1 MGCAG
6 DLAIMHVLVI
16 QNDATS
22 PISLVGDYIAAGGGR
37 LTTVLP
43 HSGDALPRSPADFDA
58 AVILGGPQ
66 HAGDDENFPAFVPML
81 DLLRDFHA
89 AEKPM
94 LGLCLGG
101 QLLARAFGAKV
112 RRNDEF
118 EYGYLPI
125 EITQDGQQDHLLGGL
140 SPQQRIMQWHEDTF
154 ALPEAG
160 IRLMTGPTCENQ
172 AFRYGATT
180 YGFQCHFEVSEDLA
194 KTWIEKFGH
203 VILRRFG
210 EEAGQQ
216 QLSRASHEL
225 RQHGE
230 RARDFCRVVTQR
242 WTDLVRQRREA
253 AA

>member
-1 MGCAG
+1 
-6 DLAIMHVLVI
+6 MHVLVI

-22 PISLVGDYIAAGGGR
+22 PISLVGEHIVGAGGR
-37 LTTVLP
+37 LTTLLP
-43 HSGDALPRSPADFDA
+43 HSGDALPSSPAGFDA

-66 HAGDDENFPAFVPML
+66 HAGDDENYPAFVPML
-81 DLLRDFHA
+81 DLLRDFHRQS
-89 AEKPM
+89 KPM

-101 QLLARAFGAKV
+101 QWLARAFGATV

-125 EITQDGQQDHLLGGL
+125 QITNEGQQDALLAGL
-140 SPQQRIMQWHEDTF
+140 APSQRIMQWHEDTF
-154 ALPEAG
+154 GLPDSG

-172 AFRYGATT
+172 AFRYGETT
-180 YGFQCHFEVSEDLA
+180 YGFQCHFEVSQDLA

-210 EEAGQQ
+210 EDHGKA
-216 QLSRASHEL
+216 QLMRASEEL
-225 RQHGE
+225 KQHGQ
-230 RARDFCRVVTQR
+230 RATEFCRVVTQR
-242 WTDLVRQRREA
+242 WTKLVRQQQEA

>member
-1 MGCAG
+1 
-6 DLAIMHVLVI
+6 MHVLVI

-22 PISLVGDYIAAGGGR
+22 PISLVGEHITAAGGR

-43 HSGDALPRSPADFDA
+43 HSGDALPSSPDKFDA

-66 HAGDDENFPAFVPML
+66 HAGDDDNYPAFVPML
-81 DLLRDFHA
+81 DLLRAFHDQS
-89 AEKPM
+89 KPM

-101 QLLARAFGAKV
+101 QLLARAFGATV

-125 EITQDGQQDHLLGGL
+125 DITPAGQQDALLSGL

-154 ALPEAG
+154 GLPNAG
-160 IRLMTGPTCENQ
+160 IRLMTGSTCENQ
-172 AFRYGATT
+172 AFRYGDTT

-194 KTWIEKFGH
+194 KTWIETFGH

-210 EEAGQQ
+210 DEHGQR
-216 QLSRASHEL
+216 QLKRASDEL
-225 RQHGE
+225 RQHG
-230 RARDFCRVVTQR
+230 RQAREFCRVVTQR
-242 WTDLVRQRREA
+242 WSDLVRQRREA
-253 AA
+253 TA